1 MVEHLDGA
9 HHLIE
14 SGSTSFRQA
23 EGVVNIGRTVERDTK
38 QEIVCNKQLAPRL
51 INQGAIGLQ
60 RVFDAFTV
68 GIFLLQQHCFSVKI
82 DPQQQRLTAVPV
94 ELHDIYV
101 IGLDVLADVTFEQ
114 LVAHHHLVAA
124 ILLRLIQVVTIVTIE
139 IAA

>member
-51 INQGAIGLQ
+51 INQGAIGL
-60 RVFDAFTV
+60 
-68 GIFLLQQHCFSVKI
+68 
-82 DPQQQRLTAVPV
+82 
-94 ELHDIYV
+94 
-101 IGLDVLADVTFEQ
+101 
-114 LVAHHHLVAA
+114 
-124 ILLRLIQVVTIVTIE
+124 
-139 IAA
+139 